1 MKRLYGGATL
11 VPSLVFKNVKAA
23 DPCAFDV
30 SVPILQT
37 KDPRLRRSR
46 VAGGEE
52 ADRPAQG
59 RTPAPT
65 GQLPGLRRG
74 IDSFWTCFLGW
85 KMGFRASGG
94 ERWIKH

>member
-11 VPSLVFKNVKAA
+11 VPSLVFKNVKAT

-46 VAGGEE
+46 VRVVRRQTGP
-52 ADRPAQG
+52 RPDPGSHWSAA
-59 RTPAPT
+59 RT
-65 GQLPGLRRG
+65 
-74 IDSFWTCFLGW
+74 
-85 KMGFRASGG
+85 
-94 ERWIKH
+94 